1 MIIILLHFPGVV
13 VILSGYCVRFEI
25 ILKSVIVVFVNAI
38 FIYVFMYAFRFN
50 EQRKKIFRTDFN
62 ALFFQWVP

>member
-1 MIIILLHFPGVV
+1 MIIILHFPGVV

-38 FIYVFMYAFRFN
+38 FIYVFMYAFRLMN
-50 EQRKKIFRTDFN
+50 SGKNISN
-62 ALFFQWVP
+62 VP

>member
-1 MIIILLHFPGVV
+1 MIIILLHFPDVV

-38 FIYVFMYAFRFN
+38 FIYVFMYAFRFMN
-50 EQRKKIFRTDFN
+50 SGKNISN
-62 ALFFQWVP
+62 VP